1 MFFQNLKQLLENCLK
16 ILVVSHLFW
25 WWSDFLEATHGIP
38 KELPFPVPFRRR
50 HVAHVRHDVG
60 QDLQGRNLWF
70 LFLGVE
76 GNGGEHLQR
85 EGMNFSTVKRWRQDS
100 LNDQTKQCQKL
111 WPKPFK
117 NTINLHHVCS
127 RGCTLYTPRFFIM
140 TPPPLSATSPSTT
153 PSSFVVPSQQ
163 SAPACVR
170 WWGHRPILWALTDDP
185 TTPQGSDS
193 AENPVCSGVD
203 VFWLNNLNGFPKN
216 MLCCIRLQRSLSYIS
231 FRFSYDEC
239 IGFKFDMT
247 CYSHRSLTIHPLK
260 A

>member
-140 TPPPLSATSPSTT
+140 TPPLYQLLLPPPRLLLS
-153 PSSFVVPSQQ
+153 SSLLSSLRRLAFAGGV
-163 SAPACVR
+163 
-170 WWGHRPILWALTDDP
+170 IDP
-185 TTPQGSDS
+185 FFGP
-193 AENPVCSGVD
+193 
-203 VFWLNNLNGFPKN
+203 
-216 MLCCIRLQRSLSYIS
+216 
-231 FRFSYDEC
+231 
-239 IGFKFDMT
+239 
-247 CYSHRSLTIHPLK
+247 
-260 A
+260 